1 MYRNN
6 LNIFSWKLYKCTIC
20 DCTNVQGRYWL
31 YEKEYIMKNEL
42 TALSGAEGEVL
53 RILWD
58 LGRGTVQSV
67 LDKMPAGR
75 DVAYATVQTL
85 LRRLEKKGYV
95 GHERKGKAHVFYPA
109 VERADVLDSAVGT
122 FVERLFG
129 GNSAGLVHFLAEHGK
144 IGADDIEKLKDIV
157 SDNDERD

>member
-1 MYRNN
+1 MYD
-6 LNIFSWKLYKCTIC
+6 IVIVHLYKMVIC
-20 DCTNVQGRYWL
+20 GFLSFKVCFKIVDNVNTGD
-31 YEKEYIMKNEL
+31 EMKNEL
-42 TALSGAEGEVL
+42 AALSGAEGEVL

-58 LGRGTVQSV
+58 LGRGSVQSV
-67 LDKMPAGR
+67 LDGLPAGR

-95 GHERKGKAHVFYPA
+95 AHEKAGKAHIFYPA
-109 VERADVLDSAVGT
+109 VKRADVLDSAVGT

-144 IGADDIEKLKDIV
+144 IGADDIEKLQNIV
-157 SDNDERD
+157 EGNQERN

>member
-1 MYRNN
+1 MAE
-6 LNIFSWKLYKCTIC
+6 S
-20 DCTNVQGRYWL
+20 CTNVRYNNCPFVQDAVL
-31 YEKEYIMKNEL
+31 MSFTAIKIFTGDGMKQEL

-53 RILWD
+53 RILWE
-58 LGRGTVQSV
+58 LGHGSVQSV

-95 GHERKGKAHVFYPA
+95 GHEKAGKAHIFYPA

-129 GNSAGLVHFLAEHGK
+129 GNTAGLVHFLAEHGK
-144 IGADDIEKLKDIV
+144 IGADDVEKLQKLI
-157 SDNDERD
+157 SDNEERS